1 MVVAEPL
8 AEESPLWDVPN
19 LYISSHC
26 STSPDRFF
34 ANLYAI
40 FRENLR
46 RYLDGS
52 PLLNET
58 DARISAEP
66 ETGTETGSGSG
77 SGSGSG
83 G

>member
-1 MVVAEPL
+1 L
-8 AEESPLWDVPN
+8 AEDSPLWDVPN

-52 PLLNET
+52 PLMNET
-58 DARISAEP
+58 NARIGTEP
-66 ETGTETGSGSG
+66 ETGAEA
-77 SGSGSG
+77 
-83 G
+83 